1 MAQNHSSKGKHTS
14 SQENSA
20 VTQERYQKLKRRV
33 REIQTEYD
41 KIAKELDRSRKRI
54 KSLKREKDQYEDTDS
69 SDSEQSVNISSDI
82 SSDSD
87 VSSGQQS
94 RASSIVTRPIKKARG
109 RLTNKKSASLPA
121 PANNIVNSEPI
132 TTHTS
137 GKVAKKRASK
147 KPLNIKTMK
156 VQYVEKDEKG
166 NYILPVQIGILTVL
180 SLGHVV
186 YDRDTFHNE
195 RYIWPVGYAVRR
207 AYNSMINPDSQTM
220 YTCRI
225 EDGIDGPR
233 FVIEAEDQPNKP
245 IPANTAT
252 GAWTSVVREANA
264 IRNRDHSN
272 SASGPDYFG
281 FSQATIRK
289 MIQDLPNSNKCKNYV
304 IQRFEVINC
313 KAAVAWGPGQ
323 LLKVE
328 VAPPKR
334 GEVRVKILASGVCHT
349 DAYTLS
355 GKDPEGKN
363 WPVIFGHEGGGIV
376 ESVGEGVT
384 SVQPGDH
391 VIPLYIP
398 ECREC
403 KFCKSGKT
411 NLCSSVR
418 STQGRGLMPDETTR
432 FTCKGQK
439 VFHYMGCSTFSQY
452 TVIVEMSVAKINPK
466 APLDKVCLLGCGIT
480 TGYGA
485 AIKTADVQP
494 GSTVAVFG
502 CGGVGL
508 SVIQGAK
515 SRNASQII
523 AIDINPKKF
532 EFGLDYTFECTGNTK
547 VMRAA
552 FESCHKGW
560 GQSIIIGV
568 AGAGEEISTRP
579 FQLVTGRVWKGS
591 AFGGVKGRSEL
602 PGLVEDYL
610 DKKLE
615 VDLFITHKFKLEE
628 INESFEAMHEG
639 DRANLMSK
647 SSATTNRKFEPCLL
661 GSKPDF
667 TVMTTKPGKYI
678 ELLLGKSN
686 LKKYLIKLDRAFE
699 IDYKDNDNFIGEL
712 REQLNGCLSACQKLP
727 SDICSKTSTGH
738 PPATPKSDIMHQE
751 LMSVNNIDE
760 AQAVAISWLQSM
772 VQIFHSMY
780 LEKRSEDLLCHE
792 VRDFDKLPQSETSSG
807 YDIKGVVSWKYL
819 NEADKKIAALA
830 VISRI
835 HIYGGL
841 PKSGIGYHCTMAMLL
856 SLKSSNSNI
865 TNVTLSSGN

>member
-1 MAQNHSSKGKHTS
+1 NHSSKGKHTS

-289 MIQDLPNSNKCKNYV
+289 MIQDLPNSNKY
-304 IQRFEVINC
+304 
-313 KAAVAWGPGQ
+313 
-323 LLKVE
+323 
-328 VAPPKR
+328 
-334 GEVRVKILASGVCHT
+334 
-349 DAYTLS
+349 
-355 GKDPEGKN
+355 PEGKN
-363 WPVIFGHEGGGIV
+363 WPVIFGHEGGGVV

-403 KFCKSGKT
+403 KSCKSGKT
-411 NLCSSVR
+411 NLCSLVR

-515 SRNASQII
+515 SLKLLQLTLTQRNLNLVLAEIT
-523 AIDINPKKF
+523 DG
-532 EFGLDYTFECTGNTK
+532 GLDYTFECTGNTK

-552 FESCHKGW
+552 FESCNKGW

-579 FQLVTGRVWKGS
+579 FHLITGRVWKGT

-628 INESFEAMHEG
+628 INESFEAMHKG
-639 DRANLMSK
+639 DR
-647 SSATTNRKFEPCLL
+647 
-661 GSKPDF
+661 
-667 TVMTTKPGKYI
+667 
-678 ELLLGKSN
+678 
-686 LKKYLIKLDRAFE
+686 
-699 IDYKDNDNFIGEL
+699 
-712 REQLNGCLSACQKLP
+712 
-727 SDICSKTSTGH
+727 
-738 PPATPKSDIMHQE
+738 
-751 LMSVNNIDE
+751 
-760 AQAVAISWLQSM
+760 
-772 VQIFHSMY
+772 
-780 LEKRSEDLLCHE
+780 
-792 VRDFDKLPQSETSSG
+792 
-807 YDIKGVVSWKYL
+807 
-819 NEADKKIAALA
+819 
-830 VISRI
+830 
-835 HIYGGL
+835 
-841 PKSGIGYHCTMAMLL
+841 
-856 SLKSSNSNI
+856 
-865 TNVTLSSGN
+865 

>member
-41 KIAKELDRSRKRI
+41 KIA
-54 KSLKREKDQYEDTDS
+54 KDQYEDTDS

-304 IQRFEVINC
+304 IQRFEVIKC

-323 LLKVE
+323 LLTIEEVE

-349 DAYTLS
+349 DAYSLS

-363 WPVIFGHEGGGIV
+363 WPVIFGHEGGGVV

-403 KFCKSGKT
+403 KSCKSGKT
-411 NLCSSVR
+411 NLCSLVR

-552 FESCHKGW
+552 FESCNKGW

-579 FQLVTGRVWKGS
+579 FHLITGRVWKGT

-628 INESFEAMHEG
+628 INESFEAMHKG
-639 DRANLMSK
+639 DRINNQQSTFTRNNKIEDTHVHKRISPAIDLFFHENGKIKIEWANLMSK

-678 ELLLGKSN
+678 ELLFRK
-686 LKKYLIKLDRAFE
+686 IKP
-699 IDYKDNDNFIGEL
+699 
-712 REQLNGCLSACQKLP
+712 QKVFN
-727 SDICSKTSTGH
+727 K
-738 PPATPKSDIMHQE
+738 
-751 LMSVNNIDE
+751 
-760 AQAVAISWLQSM
+760 
-772 VQIFHSMY
+772 
-780 LEKRSEDLLCHE
+780 
-792 VRDFDKLPQSETSSG
+792 
-807 YDIKGVVSWKYL
+807 
-819 NEADKKIAALA
+819 
-830 VISRI
+830 
-835 HIYGGL
+835 
-841 PKSGIGYHCTMAMLL
+841 
-856 SLKSSNSNI
+856 
-865 TNVTLSSGN
+865 

>member
-289 MIQDLPNSNKCKNYV
+289 MIQDLPNSNKY
-304 IQRFEVINC
+304 
-313 KAAVAWGPGQ
+313 
-323 LLKVE
+323 
-328 VAPPKR
+328 
-334 GEVRVKILASGVCHT
+334 
-349 DAYTLS
+349 
-355 GKDPEGKN
+355 PEGKN
-363 WPVIFGHEGGGIV
+363 WPVIFGHEGGGVV

-403 KFCKSGKT
+403 KSCKSGKT
-411 NLCSSVR
+411 NLCSLVR

-552 FESCHKGW
+552 FESCNKGW

-579 FQLVTGRVWKGS
+579 FHLITGRVWKGT

-628 INESFEAMHEG
+628 INESFEAMHKG
-639 DRANLMSK
+639 DSVH
-647 SSATTNRKFEPCLL
+647 S
-661 GSKPDF
+661 
-667 TVMTTKPGKYI
+667 VI
-678 ELLLGKSN
+678 
-686 LKKYLIKLDRAFE
+686 
-699 IDYKDNDNFIGEL
+699 NF
-712 REQLNGCLSACQKLP
+712 
-727 SDICSKTSTGH
+727 D
-738 PPATPKSDIMHQE
+738 
-751 LMSVNNIDE
+751 
-760 AQAVAISWLQSM
+760 
-772 VQIFHSMY
+772 
-780 LEKRSEDLLCHE
+780 
-792 VRDFDKLPQSETSSG
+792 
-807 YDIKGVVSWKYL
+807 
-819 NEADKKIAALA
+819 
-830 VISRI
+830 
-835 HIYGGL
+835 
-841 PKSGIGYHCTMAMLL
+841 
-856 SLKSSNSNI
+856 
-865 TNVTLSSGN
+865 

>member
-289 MIQDLPNSNKCKNYV
+289 MIQDLPNSNKY
-304 IQRFEVINC
+304 
-313 KAAVAWGPGQ
+313 
-323 LLKVE
+323 
-328 VAPPKR
+328 
-334 GEVRVKILASGVCHT
+334 
-349 DAYTLS
+349 
-355 GKDPEGKN
+355 PEGKN
-363 WPVIFGHEGGGIV
+363 WPVIFGHEGGGVV

-403 KFCKSGKT
+403 KSCKSGKT
-411 NLCSSVR
+411 NLCSLVR

-552 FESCHKGW
+552 FESCNKGW

-579 FQLVTGRVWKGS
+579 FHLITGRVWKGT

-628 INESFEAMHEG
+628 INESFEAMHKG
-639 DRANLMSK
+639 DR
-647 SSATTNRKFEPCLL
+647 
-661 GSKPDF
+661 
-667 TVMTTKPGKYI
+667 
-678 ELLLGKSN
+678 
-686 LKKYLIKLDRAFE
+686 
-699 IDYKDNDNFIGEL
+699 
-712 REQLNGCLSACQKLP
+712 
-727 SDICSKTSTGH
+727 
-738 PPATPKSDIMHQE
+738 
-751 LMSVNNIDE
+751 
-760 AQAVAISWLQSM
+760 
-772 VQIFHSMY
+772 
-780 LEKRSEDLLCHE
+780 
-792 VRDFDKLPQSETSSG
+792 
-807 YDIKGVVSWKYL
+807 
-819 NEADKKIAALA
+819 
-830 VISRI
+830 
-835 HIYGGL
+835 
-841 PKSGIGYHCTMAMLL
+841 
-856 SLKSSNSNI
+856 
-865 TNVTLSSGN
+865 

>member
-304 IQRFEVINC
+304 IQRFEVM
-313 KAAVAWGPGQ
+313 K
-323 LLKVE
+323 
-328 VAPPKR
+328 
-334 GEVRVKILASGVCHT
+334 SH
-349 DAYTLS
+349 
-355 GKDPEGKN
+355 PEGKN
-363 WPVIFGHEGGGIV
+363 WPVIFGHEGGGVV

-403 KFCKSGKT
+403 KSCKSGKT
-411 NLCSSVR
+411 NLCSLVR

-552 FESCHKGW
+552 FESCNKGW

-579 FQLVTGRVWKGS
+579 FHLITGRVWKGT

-628 INESFEAMHEG
+628 INESFEAMHKG

-678 ELLLGKSN
+678 ELLFRK
-686 LKKYLIKLDRAFE
+686 IKP
-699 IDYKDNDNFIGEL
+699 
-712 REQLNGCLSACQKLP
+712 QKVFN
-727 SDICSKTSTGH
+727 K
-738 PPATPKSDIMHQE
+738 
-751 LMSVNNIDE
+751 
-760 AQAVAISWLQSM
+760 
-772 VQIFHSMY
+772 
-780 LEKRSEDLLCHE
+780 
-792 VRDFDKLPQSETSSG
+792 
-807 YDIKGVVSWKYL
+807 
-819 NEADKKIAALA
+819 
-830 VISRI
+830 
-835 HIYGGL
+835 
-841 PKSGIGYHCTMAMLL
+841 
-856 SLKSSNSNI
+856 
-865 TNVTLSSGN
+865 